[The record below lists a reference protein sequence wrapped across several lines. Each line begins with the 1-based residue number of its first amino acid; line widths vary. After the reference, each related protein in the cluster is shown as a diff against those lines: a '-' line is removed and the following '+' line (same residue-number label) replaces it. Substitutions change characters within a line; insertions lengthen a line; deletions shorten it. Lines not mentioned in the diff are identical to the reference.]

1 MNHKFESS
9 IEYLISLQNLRNKS
23 FNDAIQRLVDT
34 LPVDQQPK
42 QWVYNEAGELVDVKE
57 YVKNMNEPK
66 SNPIGF
72 LQ

>member
-1 MNHKFESS
+1 MSNHS

-34 LPVDQQPK
+34 LPVDQKPVQMI
-42 QWVYNEAGELVDVKE
+42 YNDAGELVDVRD
-57 YVKNMNEPK
+57 YVKTMNDVTSK
-66 SNPIGF
+66 PIGF

>member
-9 IEYLISLQNLRNKS
+9 IAYLISLQNLRNKS

-42 QWVYNEAGELVDVKE
+42 QWVYNDDGELVDVKE